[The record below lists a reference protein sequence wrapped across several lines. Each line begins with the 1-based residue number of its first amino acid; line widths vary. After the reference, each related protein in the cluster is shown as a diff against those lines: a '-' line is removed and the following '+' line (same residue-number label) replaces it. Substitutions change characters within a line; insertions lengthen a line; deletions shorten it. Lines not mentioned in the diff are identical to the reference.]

1 MDPRYFG
8 SNLLTLNENQAD
20 RRRPSAKAAED
31 AYYER
36 HTPAENRIPRIGSV
50 LAAACFGFVTI
61 GYWLQ

>member
-36 HTPAENRIPRIGSV
+36 HTPAESRIPRIAS
-50 LAAACFGFVTI
+50 LAAAVAFGFATI
-61 GYWLQ
+61 GFWLR